1 MSNMTGKGGRH
12 SMIQLGAKA
21 GRWADR
27 DPHLCITGKPVGA
40 STEAGGWGRLSW
52 DQDSVVWLGV
62 RVQSRVGVS
71 PALLKGD
78 WLHLDQ
84 RPHTGWAPHQEA
96 ECTSMASGAH
106 WHCCPIPVP
115 SASEPG
121 QHRTQGI
128 RVQSLVLSSRR
139 TQGWGGSVLS
149 ETPSG
154 LQVPQGSWRVPP
166 RRRKR
171 GGGQE

>member
-21 GRWADR
+21 GRWTYR

-52 DQDSVVWLGV
+52 DQDPVVWLGI
-62 RVQSRVGVS
+62 RVQSWVGVS

-96 ECTSMASGAH
+96 ECISLASGAH
-106 WHCCPIPVP
+106 WHYCPIPVP
-115 SASEPG
+115 SASAWTAQDPGHQNAEPG
-121 QHRTQGI
+121 LALQEEAGLGRFCVV
-128 RVQSLVLSSRR
+128 RDPF
-139 TQGWGGSVLS
+139 WAPGSPGEL
-149 ETPSG
+149 E
-154 LQVPQGSWRVPP
+154 GSA
-166 RRRKR
+166 KKA
-171 GGGQE
+171 